1 MQENNNGL
9 HILIIV
15 NSLYAW
21 SQNFITRELTELNE
35 QGTHMHI
42 AARKITQRNDL
53 TEKEKKLLPKTIL
66 LPENPFLP
74 LFWVKHFK
82 TMLHFPKGY
91 RKAWGTLFSL
101 KHKSIS
107 KFFRSLICL
116 FRASAIADWV
126 VFNRIT
132 LIHAHFLTAPGDTA
146 VHLSC
151 ITGIPYGGTGHAM
164 DIYTDN
170 SGLLGKIAA
179 AAYITT
185 CTAANE
191 RHLKALPGVDPS
203 KIFKLYHGIETRP
216 EEPSQD
222 NHRPFTFIAV
232 GRMVEKKGFK
242 HLLEAC
248 GILKQQNLDFQ
259 LVFIGEGP
267 LEEALKAQVQSLG
280 LSGIVHFKGMV
291 PPNEMTFEYQ
301 QADVLVMPSIIDP
314 SGDRDGL
321 PNVCLEAMNHGLPIV
336 GSEVS
341 GIPEGVVH
349 GENGWLVPP
358 GDAVHLAESMK
369 EALLSPR
376 LFEMKKAARRMAIG
390 NFSLENNI
398 RALRGLMSSVFSP
411 QSSVQSPQ
419 SAIGRRQDLD

>member
-1 MQENNNGL
+1 MQNDNSAL
-9 HILIIV
+9 HLLIIV

-35 QGTHMHI
+35 QGTHMHV

-53 TEKEKKLLPKTIL
+53 TEKEKKLLPKAVL

-74 LFWVKHFK
+74 AFWGKHFK
-82 TMLHFPKGY
+82 TMRHFPKGY
-91 RKAWGTLFSL
+91 RKAWGALFAL
-101 KHKSIS
+101 KHNSLS

-116 FRASAIADWV
+116 FRASAIADWSV
-126 VFNRIT
+126 ANNIT

-170 SGLLGKIAA
+170 SGLLGKIAG

-191 RHLKALPGVDPS
+191 RHLKALPQVDPN
-203 KIFKLYHGIETRP
+203 KIFKLYHGIETRH
-216 EEPSQD
+216 EEPQPE

-242 HLLEAC
+242 YLLEAC
-248 GILKQQNLDFQ
+248 AILKGQNLDFQ

-267 LEEALKAQVQSLG
+267 LEGALKAQVQALG
-280 LSGIVHFKGMV
+280 LDAHVRFKGMV
-291 PPNEMTFEYQ
+291 PPNKMTAEYQ

-349 GENGWLVPP
+349 GKNGWLVPP
-358 GDAVHLAESMK
+358 GDTLRLAASMK

-376 LFEMKKAARRMAIG
+376 LFDMKQAARQMALRH
-390 NFSLENNI
+390 FSLENNI
-398 RALRGLMSSVFSP
+398 RALRELMEEVISRKV
-411 QSSVQSPQ
+411 
-419 SAIGRRQDLD
+419 GR